1 MRAGISDYAAKSM
14 ERMRKVFVDLI
25 TNCLVSS
32 SDRVIG
38 IAVVVVV
45 VKIVLHCY
53 YYYNCNVFLDLI
65 TNCYTSSTAD
75 RPAQVNI
82 YDAKV
87 KIHES
92 SQGVMIPNKRLCHQC
107 YGEDKEII
115 GY

>member
-1 MRAGISDYAAKSM
+1 MITLNY
-14 ERMRKVFVDLI
+14 RK
-25 TNCLVSS
+25 
-32 SDRVIG
+32 
-38 IAVVVVV
+38 
-45 VKIVLHCY
+45 
-53 YYYNCNVFLDLI
+53 VFLDLI

-75 RPAQVNI
+75 RPLQVNI
-82 YDAKV
+82 DDAKV